1 MPASQQQ
8 QENEDKKKKIK
19 KGPNPRKP
27 VFGNWLHT
35 VMKQIDGNVSI
46 SSEAMLTVDAFV
58 VDFSDRLGTKAF
70 KMAKYDGKNTLK
82 ARHVQGAVDCMFRGD
97 LRKCAIAE
105 GNKALIKYESA
116 KN

>member
-1 MPASQQQ
+1 MSDGQQQQ
-8 QENEDKKKKIK
+8 QEKRKKIK

-35 VMKQIDGNVSI
+35 VMKQIDGGVSI

-58 VDFSDRLGTKAF
+58 VDFADRLGTKAF
-70 KMAKYDGKNTLK
+70 RMAKYDGKSTLK

-105 GNKALIKYESA
+105 GNKALTKYSA
-116 KN
+116 A